1 MSTNRPTQAELFQS
15 YRAIC
20 DEEAEAMAE
29 QHRRQRNRRKV
40 LEAKRLIIDFR
51 TEVQRVERFIVFGLG
66 SSPSWVPIG
75 MVYDWALDWMRRIH
89 EPPVTPGTIA
99 YALTNYDVPRTI
111 INDVPHFKVRLL
123 DLETGEPQTI
133 FRRA

>member
-1 MSTNRPTQAELFQS
+1 MSTHPQSSPEFLHYLAVSHEEMAATAESNR
-15 YRAIC
+15 
-20 DEEAEAMAE
+20 
-29 QHRRQRNRRKV
+29 RRRNRRKV
-40 LEAKRLIIDFR
+40 LEAKRLITDFR